1 MSTRSVTVLSEVDG
15 VVLNEAGDSLL
26 VRFDHQNL
34 TVHFPREL
42 VPEDLSLP
50 GMGVTYQIV
59 QRPNGMRYQRFV
71 ARQVEVD
78 RAIVNEV
85 LEELAKIRRR
95 TGESDD
101 GPSGAS

>member
-1 MSTRSVTVLSEVDG
+1 MTHRLVRPEAEGDAVLIEVAG

-26 VRFDHQNL
+26 VRFDHQ

-50 GMGVTYQIV
+50 GIGVTYQIV

-71 ARQVEVD
+71 ARHVKVD

-85 LEELAKIRRR
+85 LEELAKIRYR
-95 TGESDD
+95 TKRSLW
-101 GPSGAS
+101 